1 MAANDQFDED
11 DKVCNTLLELS
22 VISAEPPMK
31 RSLCV
36 QCRRPSR
43 VCWCTFLPST
53 PLDVSCKVVILQHP
67 AEEKRCLRTSPI
79 LEVALPKGHC
89 IVRKGRKFSSERNND
104 MQDILTSQDTLVL
117 YPGEK
122 ATDLTELPTV
132 KSRGSPYNIVIL
144 DGTWSQA
151 RSIFYNSKELHGLK
165 QVQLQPGYSSS
176 YVIRTQPTSECLST
190 VETVAVTLSYLEESP
205 KIHELLVHPLKAMC
219 QFQLDHGAVPHQSK
233 EFLIQNGLY
242 KKPLPRKI
250 IHKVSNHED
259 IKHILR

>member
-1 MAANDQFDED
+1 MAGNVQVDED
-11 DKVCNTLLELS
+11 DKVCETLKELS
-22 VISAEPPMK
+22 VITAEPPTK

-43 VCWCTFLPST
+43 VCWCGFLPSS

-79 LEVALPKGHC
+79 LEAALPKGHC
-89 IVRKGRKFSSERNND
+89 IVRKGRKFSFERNND
-104 MQDILTSQDTLVL
+104 MKDILTSQNTLVL

-132 KSRGSPYNIVIL
+132 KTTRSPYNIVIL

-151 RSIFYNSKELHGLK
+151 RSIFYNSKELHRLK
-165 QVQLQPGYSSS
+165 QVQVQPSYSSS

-190 VETVAVTLSYLEESP
+190 VETVAIALSYLEELP
-205 KIHELLVHPLKAMC
+205 EIHELLVHPLKAMC

-233 EFLIQNGLY
+233 EVLIQSGLY

-250 IHKVSNHED
+250 LHKVSNQED